1 MFYTPIEKQEPL
13 SLKSYL
19 DLISL
24 PNYTCTQ
31 IKENTAPVD
40 TLKDP
45 ITGED
50 KLDKDGNPIRPFVL
64 DTKNIDIV
72 LWNSSAGGDSLDKI
86 ISTYGNLLVLHTA
99 YHYDEYDNIEYL
111 TITVQVK

>member
-1 MFYTPIEKQEPL
+1 MFHTPLEKQEPL

-19 DLISL
+19 NLISL

-31 IKENTAPVD
+31 IKDNTAPVE

-50 KLDKDGNPIRPFVL
+50 KLDKDGKPIRPFVL

-72 LWNSSAGGDSLDKI
+72 LWNSSAGGTPLNEI
-86 ISTYGNLLVLHTA
+86 ISTYGDLLVLHTA
-99 YHYDEYDNIEYL
+99 YHYNAYDNIEYL